1 VLNSL
6 IGQTFGHYRILD
18 QLGAGGMGVVYRAQ
32 DQRLGRMVALKV
44 LPAATAGD
52 SEAVE
57 RFRREARTASSL
69 SHPNICTIYSFD
81 EIEGQL
87 VLAMELLDGE
97 TLDRRLGG
105 KPMEMR
111 ALLDIAEEVAD
122 ALDAAHVEG
131 ILHRDI
137 KPANIFLMKR
147 GHTKVL
153 DFGLAKLSTNFRRV
167 PRQLG
172 QADETAPP
180 EHFSSIAGTT
190 VGTIAYMSPEQA
202 RGEELDPR
210 TDLFSLGVVLYEMAT
225 GRQSFGGNTT
235 AVIFDGILNRDPV
248 APSALNTSVPAEL
261 DRIISKALEKDRAMR
276 YQTAADLRSDVRRLR
291 RDSGSRRVTV
301 INQNAETVV
310 LPPGARAS
318 AAYVTHSS
326 SAAAGGAGGP
336 ADLPAP
342 TASQPPASRPAPA
355 ATVVI
360 KRPSPLMALAAA
372 AGSVVALGGLVWL
385 FTRSPEPPSSEP
397 AAIAQPAAPAAPETQ
412 SAGSPT
418 AAPPAAPAPP
428 LPSPPIPGPSPAP
441 PESPPAVTAPPAQG
455 GPTTTPPANAASAP
469 STTSS
474 GAVASTGKG
483 ARPPGRPV
491 TDTKVVTAE
500 VKPPASST
508 PAPPPPSRDETAAAE
523 RLGVAKAKLASNLVD
538 QAVADLREIVIDY
551 PSSRVAADAG
561 MLAAEALEKAG
572 RLEDAMAAHVEFA
585 NRFPSDPRAP
595 ASQLQL
601 ADLTLRSR
609 RPDRETRAREVYGAI
624 ARNYPRTPQA
634 SDALQRKLRIETERR
649 NLREKD
655 PVSGKVVPSA
665 LLTLRTISEQFPD
678 APTTMGVLNRLA
690 EMYMDVDEH
699 LRAAT
704 ALTEL
709 ATRFPNNPHDAWFR
723 LGELYE
729 RELRDPE
736 RARAAYA
743 QVPTTSSRYRDAQR
757 RVNRR

>member
-1 VLNSL
+1 MLNSL

-32 DQRLGRMVALKV
+32 DQRLGRLVALKV

-87 VLAMELLDGE
+87 GLAMELLDGE
-97 TLDRRLGG
+97 TLDRRLAG
-105 KPMEMR
+105 KPLELGV
-111 ALLDIAEEVAD
+111 LLDIAEQVAD

-137 KPANIFLMKR
+137 KPANIFLMRR
-147 GHTKVL
+147 GHAKVL

-172 QADETAPP
+172 QADETVSP
-180 EHFSSIAGTT
+180 EHFSSMAGTT

-210 TDLFSLGVVLYEMAT
+210 TDLFSFGVVLYEMAT

-248 APSALNTSVPAEL
+248 APSALNASVPAEL
-261 DRIISKALEKDRAMR
+261 DRIVSKALEKDRAMR

-291 RDSGSRRVTV
+291 RDSGSRRVAV
-301 INQNAETVV
+301 PIDHNAETVV

-318 AAYVTHSS
+318 AAYVTQSS
-326 SAAAGGAGGP
+326 SPLPTGGPGGP
-336 ADLPAP
+336 AIDLPTPLAP
-342 TASQPPASRPAPA
+342 QTPPAAARPQPA
-355 ATVVI
+355 HSPGV
-360 KRPSPLMALAAA
+360 KRSSPILALAAA
-372 AGSVVALGGLVWL
+372 AGSVVALGGVVWL
-385 FTRSPEPPSSEP
+385 FTRPPEPSPADPAPRAEASAVPSGSGATP
-397 AAIAQPAAPAAPETQ
+397 AADTGAV
-412 SAGSPT
+412 
-418 AAPPAAPAPP
+418 PPATQAPAPP
-428 LPSPPIPGPSPAP
+428 PVVPPP
-441 PESPPAVTAPPAQG
+441 PVTV
-455 GPTTTPPANAASAP
+455 PTTTSAQTTTASPPPAKPAASASSSP
-469 STTSS
+469 TTPTPGTTPPLATKAARPAAPRPGTTDAK
-474 GAVASTGKG
+474 GAVTDAKG
-483 ARPPGRPV
+483 LA
-491 TDTKVVTAE
+491 
-500 VKPPASST
+500 
-508 PAPPPPSRDETAAAE
+508 PSRDDLAAAE
-523 RLGVAKAKLASNLVD
+523 RLEVAKAKLASNLLD
-538 QAVADLREIVIDY
+538 QAVADLRQIVIDY
-551 PSSRVAADAG
+551 PSSRLAANAAFMAADV
-561 MLAAEALEKAG
+561 LDKAD
-572 RLEDAMAAHVEFA
+572 RVEDAMGAHVEFA
-585 NRFPSDPRAP
+585 NRFRSDPRVA

-609 RPDRETRAREVYGAI
+609 RPNRESSAREIYGAI
-624 ARNYPRTPQA
+624 ARDHPRTAQA
-634 SDALQRKLRIETERR
+634 SSALQRKLRIETERR

-655 PVSGKVVPSA
+655 PVLGKEVPAA
-665 LLTLRTISEQFPD
+665 LVTLRTISEQFPD
-678 APTTMGVLNRLA
+678 APGTMIALNRLA
-690 EMYMDVDEH
+690 VLYVDIDEH
-699 LRAAT
+699 QRAAS

-743 QVPTTSSRYRDAQR
+743 QVPPTSARYRDAQR
-757 RVNRR
+757 RINRK